1 LKTLLILSVATL
13 AATAAFAEPNTRTV
27 TIDGPKAA
35 GTRTIVRDPAAG
47 TLTGETDVTR
57 KSDGATASRD
67 YSRTRT
73 ETRYTAAGTATGFN
87 GQTYTGSGQRV
98 RNGDG
103 SGYAAGQ
110 TIVNGDGK
118 TVYDRDVVVARSG
131 GQTTRSVDVTGPS
144 GVQRSRVGIR
154 RR

>member
-1 LKTLLILSVATL
+1 MKSFLILAVTTL
-13 AATAAFAEPNTRTV
+13 AASAALAEPHTRTATV
-27 TIDGPKAA
+27 DGPTVA

-47 TLTGETDVTR
+47 TLKRSTDATR
-57 KSDGATASRD
+57 KRDGATASRD

-73 ETRYTAAGTATGFN
+73 ATGFTATGTATGFN
-87 GQTYTGSGQRV
+87 GQTYTGTGQRV

-103 SGYAAGQ
+103 SGYTAGQ

-131 GQTTRSVDVTGPS
+131 GQATRSVNVTGPT
-144 GVQRSRVGIR
+144 GAQRARVGVR